1 MHWNWEEVPM
11 AINNS
16 YDEKEVVQAIATAL
30 ETFYGTLIQ
39 KIDGLNIQKVMKRK
53 NPYLYRAKAMENA
66 SEIVESVLT
75 AFVSSS
81 EETIF
86 GNCFF
91 EPIAIAASGGNK
103 ALAEGIDIMI
113 QNNEENVISAI
124 AVKSGPSVFNADSK
138 KRQEQNFTAA
148 SKLAQQ
154 AKARYVAYIG
164 YCYGK
169 KKDSGRGKPKM
180 YQELAGKQFWQA
192 ITGDEEFY
200 KKIITYM
207 GTLPEKYVAEYKE
220 SYNKA
225 ANRLVREFS
234 NSFCKEDGSIDWE
247 QLVEFNSGD

>member
-1 MHWNWEEVPM
+1 MPL
-11 AINNS
+11 NNS
-16 YDEKEVVQAIATAL
+16 YDEQAVIQAIASAL
-30 ETFYGTLIQ
+30 ETFYGTLIE

-53 NPYLYRAKAMENA
+53 NPYLYRAKAMQSA
-66 SEIVESVLT
+66 TEIVDSVLT

-113 QNNEENVISAI
+113 QNNETNTISAI

-154 AKARYVAYIG
+154 AKARYEAYIG

-169 KKDSGRGKPKM
+169 KKESGRGAQNVSGIGWKTILGRINGRRGLLHKD
-180 YQELAGKQFWQA
+180 YRIYGNYAGE
-192 ITGDEEFY
+192 ICG
-200 KKIITYM
+200 
-207 GTLPEKYVAEYKE
+207 
-220 SYNKA
+220 
-225 ANRLVREFS
+225 
-234 NSFCKEDGSIDWE
+234 
-247 QLVEFNSGD
+247 

>member
-1 MHWNWEEVPM
+1 MPL
-11 AINNS
+11 NNS
-16 YDEKEVVQAIATAL
+16 YDEQAVIQAIASAL
-30 ETFYGTLIQ
+30 ETFYGTLIE

-53 NPYLYRAKAMENA
+53 NPYLYRAKAMQSA
-66 SEIVESVLT
+66 TEIVDSVLT

-113 QNNEENVISAI
+113 QNKETNTISAI

-154 AKARYVAYIG
+154 AKARYEAYIG

-180 YQELAGKQFWQA
+180 YQEL
-192 ITGDEEFY
+192 
-200 KKIITYM
+200 KIIGYM
-207 GTLPEKYVAEYKE
+207 GTMPEKYVADYKE
-220 SYNKA
+220 SYNRA

-234 NSFCKEDGSIDWE
+234 NSFCRDDGSIDWE
-247 QLVEFNSGD
+247 KLVEFNSGD

>member
-1 MHWNWEEVPM
+1 MSIGNG
-11 AINNS
+11 
-16 YDEKEVVQAIATAL
+16 YDEKEVIEAIAVAL
-30 ETFYGTLIQ
+30 ETFYGSLIS
-39 KIDGLNIQKVMKRK
+39 KIDELNIQKIMKRK
-53 NPYLYRAKAMENA
+53 NPYLYRAKAMQNA

-91 EPIAIAASGGNK
+91 EPIALAASNGNK

-113 QNNEENVISAI
+113 QDKETNTMTAI
-124 AVKSGPSVFNADSK
+124 AVKSGTSVFNADSK
-138 KRQEQNFTAA
+138 KHQEQNFMAA
-148 SKLAQQ
+148 GKLAQQ
-154 AKARYVAYIG
+154 AKARYDAYVG

-169 KKDSGRGKPKM
+169 KKETGRGKPKM
-180 YQELAGKQFWQA
+180 YRELAGKQFWA
-192 ITGDEEFY
+192 ELTGDEEFY

-207 GTLPEKYVAEYKE
+207 GTLPEQYISQYQE

-234 NSFCKEDGSIDWE
+234 NSFCKDDGSIDWE
-247 QLVEFNSGD
+247 KLVEFNSGD